1 MILARSLALL
11 LTLSLLSCN
20 RPQPSPQNNTPGT
33 ASTAQNVALIAS
45 VSKPSGTAAP
55 DFTWKDAS
63 GKTVSFAEVSKG
75 KPVLLN
81 VWATWC
87 GPCVKEIPD
96 LIALHQEYA
105 AKGALII
112 GVSADRGDDALA
124 TVSAFVSEKGMSYP
138 VVIDNG
144 DLEEALGGL
153 RGYPTTFYIDKNG
166 VIVKKLVGLQK
177 KEAFAA
183 ELNAL
188 L

>member
-1 MILARSLALL
+1 MIVLRSLALL
-11 LTLSLLSCN
+11 LTVSLLSCN
-20 RPQPSPQNNTPGT
+20 RPQPAPQNT
-33 ASTAQNVALIAS
+33 ATGNITAPQNVALIAS
-45 VSKPSGTAAP
+45 VTKPSGTSAP
-55 DFTWKDAS
+55 EFTWKDAS
-63 GKTVSFAEVSKG
+63 GKTVSFAELSKG

-105 AKGALII
+105 GKGALVI

-124 TVSAFVSEKGMSYP
+124 TVSGFVSEKGMTYP